1 MFLLGDLLARM
12 KVASLTLQGHAVWRR
27 RSLPSL
33 VLTVL
38 QSTEQQEET
47 TLRCGTNL
55 AISGSATDGKN
66 PLTPPSECSEGDYTG
81 CAFVRT
87 WFQLVR

>member
-1 MFLLGDLLARM
+1 MFLLGDLLAKM

-27 RSLPSL
+27 RSLSSP

-55 AISGSATDGKN
+55 ATSASERTGKN
-66 PLTPPSECSEGDYTG
+66 PRPSPSECIQGEYTG
-81 CAFVRT
+81 CAVVRS